1 MLNKKKGDKMYKLL
15 YHDVLGNRNAHC
27 IFLKTKRG
35 FIKGVKN
42 FVREITPYNNE
53 IVQVIDV
60 NSGLKSAS
68 KRTLANQIL
77 KEVSNG

>member
-1 MLNKKKGDKMYKLL
+1 MYKLL
-15 YHDVLGNRNAHC
+15 YHDLLGNRNAHC
-27 IFLKTKRG
+27 IFSKTQKG

-42 FVREITPYNNE
+42 FVSEITPYNNE